1 MSSLESS
8 QCLHWSQINVFI
20 RVKSISSLLLAVS
33 EQGSQIHYKHTL
45 FIFPS
50 LQALINSTKINNIS
64 RLDISEMAQELG

>member
-8 QCLHWSQINVFI
+8 QCLHYGQVNVFTRI
-20 RVKSISSLLLAVS
+20 KSMSSLLLAVS
-33 EQGSQIHYKHTL
+33 EQGSQSHYKHTL

-64 RLDISEMAQELG
+64 RLDISEMAPELG